1 MTNKAFKTMIVSISA
16 AMIMSISAGAV
27 SAEQGSVCAAPAAA
41 VSSTVVFESSV
52 PTVKKISAKSTANS
66 ITLKWKSVSG
76 ATGYRVYRYD
86 NGKWV
91 KVTTTKKHKYTDSSL
106 DPVTAYK
113 YKVKAYT
120 KKRGSTKWGKASAT
134 FKYYTTPE
142 NVTFTSAVKDYT
154 SITLNWKEVDCTG
167 YQIYMK
173 KSNGTWEKVDTLKN
187 DTLATTYTIN
197 DLKEGTKYSFKVGA
211 FSRKSGTNYFG
222 AKTSK
227 NYTTLSDVA
236 APSAPT
242 VKATSTKDSITA
254 NWNDVQ
260 ADGYQILLNGKVI
273 VSDTTSRSFTFNNLE
288 ESTSYTVKVR
298 AYRLNRFGEK
308 VYSEYGK
315 KTISTK
321 ETEFLDTLT
330 ATEKAYYNLAIGYP
344 SAEDIQLVKDDCI
357 AYTFEKFGGLARGET
372 VTWTD
377 EYGEISI
384 TPPAPVEMVVNT
396 DLYANDAIDTNAGFL
411 GGTSNITRMDKD
423 NKLNLSNKEKKEEIS
438 KLIDRCHVG
447 TADMYFGEFLDKF
460 NSGKWDYLEFNI
472 GIFSLNYTEFNV
484 PKYQIT
490 LLY

>member
-16 AMIMSISAGAV
+16 AMVMSMSTVAA
-27 SAEQGSVCAAPAAA
+27 SAEQGSVCIAPATA
-41 VSSTVVFESSV
+41 VSSTQIIDAAV
-52 PTVKKISAKSTANS
+52 PTVKGISAKSTSNS
-66 ITLKWKSVSG
+66 ITLSWKKVNG
-76 ATGYRVYRYD
+76 ATGYRVYRYT
-86 NGKWV
+86 NGKWT
-91 KVTTTKKHKYTDSSL
+91 KITTTKKLSCTDSSL
-106 DPVTAYK
+106 EAVTGYK

-120 KKRGSTKWGKASAT
+120 KRNGSTKWGKSSST
-134 FKYYTTPE
+134 FKFYTAPE
-142 NVTFTSAVKDYT
+142 NITFKAAKKDYT
-154 SITLNWKEVDCTG
+154 SITLNWKKVNCTG

-173 KSNGTWEKVDTLKN
+173 KANGSWEKLDTLKN
-187 DTLATTYTIN
+187 ETLATSYTVT

-377 EYGEISI
+377 EYGDINMI

-411 GGTSNITRMDKD
+411 GGTSNVTRLDKTD
-423 NKLNLSNKEKKEEIS
+423 KQKLTNKEKKKKSPI
-438 KLIDRCHVG
+438 
-447 TADMYFGEFLDKF
+447 
-460 NSGKWDYLEFNI
+460 
-472 GIFSLNYTEFNV
+472 
-484 PKYQIT
+484 
-490 LLY
+490 

>member
-1 MTNKAFKTMIVSISA
+1 MTNKAFKTMIISITAAMAMSISA
-16 AMIMSISAGAV
+16 AAV
-27 SAEQGSVCAAPAAA
+27 PAPASYNEPVSITASEMLDASPEA
-41 VSSTVVFESSV
+41 V
-52 PTVKKISAKSTANS
+52 KGISAKSTANS

-106 DPVTAYK
+106 DSVTAYK

-173 KSNGTWEKVDTLKN
+173 NTNGTWEKVDTLKN

-273 VSDTTSRSFTFNNLE
+273 VSDTTSRSYTFNNLD

-315 KTISTK
+315 NTISTK
-321 ETEFLDTLT
+321 EAEFLDTLT

-384 TPPAPVEMVVNT
+384 TPPAPIEMVVNT

-411 GGTSNITRMDKD
+411 DGTSNVTRIDKD
-423 NKLNLSNKEKKEEIS
+423 NIQKLTNIEKKR
-438 KLIDRCHVG
+438 K
-447 TADMYFGEFLDKF
+447 
-460 NSGKWDYLEFNI
+460 
-472 GIFSLNYTEFNV
+472 
-484 PKYQIT
+484 
-490 LLY
+490 

>member
-1 MTNKAFKTMIVSISA
+1 MTNKAFKTMIISITAAMAMSISA
-16 AMIMSISAGAV
+16 AAV
-27 SAEQGSVCAAPAAA
+27 PAPASYNEPVSITASEMLDASPEA
-41 VSSTVVFESSV
+41 V
-52 PTVKKISAKSTANS
+52 KGISAKSTANS

-490 LLY
+490 FLY

>member
-1 MTNKAFKTMIVSISA
+1 MTNKAFKTMIISITAAMAMSISA
-16 AMIMSISAGAV
+16 AAV
-27 SAEQGSVCAAPAAA
+27 PAPASYNEPVSITASEMLDASPEA
-41 VSSTVVFESSV
+41 V
-52 PTVKKISAKSTANS
+52 KGISAKSTANS

-377 EYGEISI
+377 QYGEISI
-384 TPPAPVEMVVNT
+384 TPPGPVEMVVNA
-396 DLYANDAIDTNAGFL
+396 DLYANDAIDTNAGFF
-411 GGTSNITRMDKD
+411 GGTHNVTRIDKD
-423 NKLNLSNKEKKEEIS
+423 NRQKLTNEEKNR
-438 KLIDRCHVG
+438 KLKD
-447 TADMYFGEFLDKF
+447 
-460 NSGKWDYLEFNI
+460 
-472 GIFSLNYTEFNV
+472 
-484 PKYQIT
+484 
-490 LLY
+490 

>member
-1 MTNKAFKTMIVSISA
+1 MTNKAFKTMIISITAAMAMSISA
-16 AMIMSISAGAV
+16 AAV
-27 SAEQGSVCAAPAAA
+27 PAPASYNEPVSITASEMLDASPEA
-41 VSSTVVFESSV
+41 V
-52 PTVKKISAKSTANS
+52 KGISAKSTANS

-197 DLKEGTKYSFKVGA
+197 DLKEGIKYSFKVGA

-273 VSDTTSRSFTFNNLE
+273 VSDTTSRSYTFNNLD

-321 ETEFLDTLT
+321 EAEFLDTLT

-377 EYGEISI
+377 QYGEISI

-396 DLYANDAIDTNAGFL
+396 DLYANDAIDTNAVFL
-411 GGTSNITRMDKD
+411 DGTSNVTRIDKD
-423 NKLNLSNKEKKEEIS
+423 NIQKLTNVEKKEEINT
-438 KLIDRCHVG
+438 LIDRCHVG
-447 TADMYFGEFLDKF
+447 TADMFFGNFLSKF
-460 NSGKWDYLEFNI
+460 NSGKWNCLEFNI

-490 LLY
+490 FLY

>member
-1 MTNKAFKTMIVSISA
+1 MTNKAFKTMIISITAAMAMSISA
-16 AMIMSISAGAV
+16 AAV
-27 SAEQGSVCAAPAAA
+27 PAPASYNEPVSITASEMLDASPEA
-41 VSSTVVFESSV
+41 V
-52 PTVKKISAKSTANS
+52 KGISAKSTANS

-260 ADGYQILLNGKVI
+260 ADGYQILLNGKAI
-273 VSDTTSRSFTFNNLE
+273 VSDTTSRSYTFNNLD
-288 ESTSYTVKVR
+288 ESTSYTVKIR

-308 VYSEYGK
+308 IYSEYGK

-321 ETEFLDTLT
+321 EAEFLDTLT

-357 AYTFEKFGGLARGET
+357 AYTFEKFGGIARGET

-384 TPPAPVEMVVNT
+384 TPPAPVEMVVNS
-396 DLYANDAIDTNAGFL
+396 DMYANSATDANASFL
-411 GGTSNITRMDKD
+411 GGTSNVTRIDKD
-423 NKLNLSNKEKKEEIS
+423 NIQKLTNKEKKR
-438 KLIDRCHVG
+438 K
-447 TADMYFGEFLDKF
+447 FL
-460 NSGKWDYLEFNI
+460 S
-472 GIFSLNYTEFNV
+472 
-484 PKYQIT
+484 
-490 LLY
+490 

>member
-1 MTNKAFKTMIVSISA
+1 MTNKAFKTMIISITAAMAMSISA
-16 AMIMSISAGAV
+16 AAV
-27 SAEQGSVCAAPAAA
+27 PAPASYNEPVSITASEMLDASPEA
-41 VSSTVVFESSV
+41 V
-52 PTVKKISAKSTANS
+52 KGISAKSTANS

-273 VSDTTSRSFTFNNLE
+273 VSDTTSRSYTFNNLD

-321 ETEFLDTLT
+321 EAEFLDTLT

-377 EYGEISI
+377 QYGEISI

-396 DLYANDAIDTNAGFL
+396 DLYANDAIDTNAVFL
-411 GGTSNITRMDKD
+411 DGTSNVTRIDKD
-423 NKLNLSNKEKKEEIS
+423 NIQKLTNVEKKEEINT
-438 KLIDRCHVG
+438 LIDRCHVG
-447 TADMYFGEFLDKF
+447 TADMFFGNFLSKF
-460 NSGKWDYLEFNI
+460 NSGKWNCLEFNI

-490 LLY
+490 FLY